1 MINGCRGFYDMS
13 DTGVV
18 KKKALKS
25 AKWMVI
31 TSVLAM
37 FCSYGSNIL
46 LGQISPETLGIYS
59 AVNVFISSLT
69 TFVGM
74 GGAVVLSNF
83 FPKMDSDVKKTQL
96 LHTYIAISFGMY
108 VVFAAVI
115 VIFPEMNLLLSGGLE
130 GASKWVALLVM
141 APIYIA
147 MTIISYLLIAL
158 LEARISNI
166 MSKLYTMLLP
176 VVLLTVYWVN
186 RSLLESHLALIIFCS
201 IVLSNLLAI
210 ALGVT
215 FIKREK
221 VIVKTKGF
229 YIPKGFCALAITTF
243 IASIFS
249 FLYRNADKMFLI
261 SLDDMGQLGY
271 YQAIISIFTL
281 VEFIPSLLGN
291 VTIPYFSNI
300 LKIGDKK
307 DIEESYER
315 IEKYMLFFLVSCVIG
330 VISLSDI
337 ALNMFGNDYVDYKYL
352 LIILVVSKCIASLG
366 FTNTPMMI
374 ILEKNWIRLLNSAL
388 QIVIQFLIT
397 LLCISKLGILA
408 VVLGRTIGVCFSQII
423 PQLMIKYRS
432 GYKIRI
438 SKAYYSG
445 IICTVILGA
454 TQIFFN
460 PNIWVSIIAGV
471 LGWLLFLLCGEFTKK
486 DFKSMVNLVLKR

>member
-1 MINGCRGFYDMS
+1 MDQVNE
-13 DTGVV
+13 V
-18 KKKALKS
+18 KKRALKS

-31 TSVLAM
+31 TSVLSM
-37 FCSYGSNIL
+37 FCSYASNII

-115 VIFPEMNLLLSGGLE
+115 VIFPEMNLLLSGGLD
-130 GASKWVALLVM
+130 GIAKWVALLVM
-141 APIYIA
+141 APIYIT

-176 VVLLTVYWVN
+176 VVLLLVYLVDK
-186 RSLLESHLALIIFCS
+186 RLLESHLALIIFCS
-201 IVLSNLLAI
+201 VIVSNILAI

-221 VIVKTKGF
+221 VIVRTKGF
-229 YIPKGFCALAITTF
+229 YLPKGFCFFAITTF
-243 IASIFS
+243 MQALFS
-249 FLYRNADKMFLI
+249 FLYKNADKMFLI
-261 SLDDMGQLGY
+261 SLNDMGQLGY

-300 LKIGDKK
+300 LKVGNKK
-307 DIEESYER
+307 DVEESYER

-330 VISLSDI
+330 VISLSDV
-337 ALNMFGNDYVDYKYL
+337 ALNMFGKEYIDFKYL
-352 LIILVVSKCIASLG
+352 LIILVVAKCIASLG
-366 FTNTPMMI
+366 FTNTPMMVV
-374 ILEKNWIRLLNSAL
+374 LEKNWLRLINSAL
-388 QIVIQFLIT
+388 QIAIQFSIT
-397 LLCISKLGILA
+397 FLCISKLGILA
-408 VVLGRTIGVCFSQII
+408 VVLGRTIGVCSAQIM

-432 GYKIRI
+432 GYHIRI

-454 TQIFFN
+454 IQIVFN
-460 PNIWVSIIAGV
+460 PNIGLSIALGV
-471 LGWLLFLLCGEFTKK
+471 IGWFVFLIGGRFSKRDFT
-486 DFKSMVNLVLKR
+486 SMINMVLKR